1 MTNDERTAVESNWQY
16 EWHEE
21 PDRLLSEGFYGLEV
35 EFGDD
40 GKFYASA
47 FSYVA
52 GTMTS
57 PPDIDFMFEET
68 FDTAEEAIIA
78 LETFDRQRLEAE
90 AALQKILDEMPDV
103 DEDET
108 YF

>member
-1 MTNDERTAVESNWQY
+1 
-16 EWHEE
+16 
-21 PDRLLSEGFYGLEV
+21 
-35 EFGDD
+35 
-40 GKFYASA
+40 
-47 FSYVA
+47 
-52 GTMTS
+52 MTS
-57 PPDIDFMFEET
+57 PPDIDFMLEET

-103 DEDET
+103 DEDEI

>member
-1 MTNDERTAVESNWQY
+1 MEVNWQY

-21 PDRLLSEGFYGLEV
+21 PDRLLSEGYYGLEI

-57 PPDIDFMFEET
+57 PPANKPTMLLLCPET
-68 FDTAEEAIIA
+68 LWRRA
-78 LETFDRQRLEAE
+78 
-90 AALQKILDEMPDV
+90 
-103 DEDET
+103 
-108 YF
+108 

>member
-21 PDRLLSEGFYGLEV
+21 PDRLLSEGYYGLEV
-35 EFGDD
+35 EFYD

-47 FSYVA
+47 FSCTP
-52 GTMTS
+52 GTMTN
-57 PPDIDFMFEET
+57 PPDVDYAFEQT

-78 LETFDRQRLEAE
+78 LETFDRQRLESE
-90 AALQKILDEMPDV
+90 AALQKILDQVPDIV
-103 DEDET
+103 EGEI